1 VQVDPIKPKLK
12 APGIKRLKLKCG
24 DLRLNYAFKF
34 NLRCYMVDMPEH
46 SISIKPVTSSFID
59 VRDLPGQDGC

>member
-1 VQVDPIKPKLK
+1 
-12 APGIKRLKLKCG
+12 
-24 DLRLNYAFKF
+24 
-34 NLRCYMVDMPEH
+34 MVDMPEH